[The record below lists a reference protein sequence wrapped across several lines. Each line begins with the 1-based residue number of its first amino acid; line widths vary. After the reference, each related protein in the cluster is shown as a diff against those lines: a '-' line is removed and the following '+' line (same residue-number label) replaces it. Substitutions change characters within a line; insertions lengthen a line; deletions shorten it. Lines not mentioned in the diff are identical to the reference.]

1 MTTLTTSR
9 EITIMATKEKDEES
23 FKKKEKI
30 AIYHSLVFKFRL
42 TFTKMKVLLRD
53 E

>member
-1 MTTLTTSR
+1 MD
-9 EITIMATKEKDEES
+9 TKEYDEKS
-23 FKKKEKI
+23 FKKKEKNI